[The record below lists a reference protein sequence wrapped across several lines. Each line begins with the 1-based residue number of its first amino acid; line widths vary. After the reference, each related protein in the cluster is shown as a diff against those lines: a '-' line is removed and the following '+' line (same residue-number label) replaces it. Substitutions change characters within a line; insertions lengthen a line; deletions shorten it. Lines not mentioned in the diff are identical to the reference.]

1 MMTSLL
7 DLRPTDKVVEVGTGC
22 GYQSAVLA
30 ELAARVVTVEIVP
43 ELARAA
49 EATLDGL
56 GYRGRVSVR
65 LAADRLGWPAEALPP
80 TTPSSSPPPRPR
92 SPRASSRSSPST
104 DVSSFPPARVTSST
118 SSSWSRPPTACT
130 SPAKTAAAS
139 PPS

>member
-80 TTPSSSPPPRPR
+80 RRHPRHRRRAQGPREPPRAVR
-92 SPRASSRSSPST
+92 RQRT
-104 DVSSFPPARVTSST
+104 
-118 SSSWSRPPTACT
+118 SRPSRRRA
-130 SPAKTAAAS
+130 
-139 PPS
+139 